1 MKEMVSEYIAEI
13 NDYLREVCFT
23 AAGGENLGK
32 MRGMEA
38 LLESTRQ
45 VSDRDGLLFFAGNG
59 ASATMSEHMAHD
71 FFQNGALR
79 TMTCSETAHI
89 TAISNDLSFED
100 VFAYRIGRI
109 MGEKDLLV
117 AVSSSGNSP
126 NIIRAIHAARERGAK
141 IVTFT
146 GMAPDN
152 QARHLGDINVYVPAK
167 TYGTVESAH
176 AVLLHCWLDLY
187 MDTYLGGR
195 H

>member
-1 MKEMVSEYIAEI
+1 MLSEYITEI
-13 NDYLREVCFT
+13 NDYLRDASFT
-23 AAGGENLGK
+23 AADGEPLSQ
-32 MRGMEA
+32 MRGMET
-38 LLESTRQ
+38 LLEHTRQ
-45 VSDRDGLLFFAGNG
+45 VSNRDGMLFFAGNG
-59 ASATMSEHMAHD
+59 ASATMSEHMSHD
-71 FFQNGALR
+71 FFQNGAIR
-79 TMTCSETAHI
+79 TATCSETAHL

-100 VFAYRIGRI
+100 VFAYRINRI
-109 MGEKDLLV
+109 MGERDLLV

-126 NIIRAIHAARERGAK
+126 NIVKAIHAARERGSK

-146 GMAPDN
+146 GLAPDN
-152 QARHLGDINVYVPAK
+152 RARHLGDLNVYVPAK